1 MNPMRL
7 PDLVADAE
15 LEASVEKECT
25 THLLDEFEGRKRIR
39 LRQEWRRSKYL
50 GRGAYGSVWLED
62 CVAGEPR
69 EARVRAVKQIR
80 KFGLG
85 NKPIVYHRELEAI
98 MKFSNRRVCALLH
111 FHPQCYMYSLIAH
124 KHSTAAAL

>member
-1 MNPMRL
+1 MNAVRL

-15 LEASVEKECT
+15 LAASVEKECT
-25 THLLDEFEGRKRIR
+25 IHFLDEFEGRKRIR
-39 LRQEWRRSKYL
+39 LKQEWRSIKYL

-62 CVAGEPR
+62 CIAGEPR

-98 MKFSNRRVCALLH
+98 MKFSNRRVCALNLSRARYI
-111 FHPQCYMYSLIAH
+111 QS
-124 KHSTAAAL
+124 S